1 MAQLQISSSEP
12 LKIIELIEQ
21 LVPGVKLDALTSM
34 LAGIQ
39 LTGSFTLAKK
49 VSADETVT
57 LQVTITPDK

>member
-34 LAGIQ
+34 LTGIQ
-39 LTGSFTLAKK
+39 LTGSFTLSKK
-49 VSADETVT
+49 VSANETVT
-57 LQVTITPDK
+57 LQVNITPDK